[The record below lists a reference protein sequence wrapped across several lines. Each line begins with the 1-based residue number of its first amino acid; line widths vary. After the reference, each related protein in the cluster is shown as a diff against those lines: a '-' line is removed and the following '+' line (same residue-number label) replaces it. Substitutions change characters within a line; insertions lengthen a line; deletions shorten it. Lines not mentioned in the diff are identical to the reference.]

1 MALWGGLCRGDL
13 RAGAARQWHVLPTAC
28 NLPPPCLRGSPR
40 ATPIRAGAGPGRC
53 ARRVC
58 GIHRLHGWTGQH
70 VSAWAAL
77 FSCLANTACY
87 LLPMSL
93 VRGREWAETLPSC
106 ASQLAAACPCAL
118 PAQALRVPP
127 DHHHHPVCADRC
139 AWMGSGGRH
148 ACSHD
153 CGIGSVSCAALKCL
167 SSLPPRTNIA
177 CSGPQG
183 PAVEPPEDSHQPARP
198 HVRRPAA
205 VAPAPLLGLKQAG
218 IDPFC
223 SRLLSSAP
231 FEYLFRVLRSS
242 CSRAALPVF
251 RPSCQQPTHA
261 LARPLYCFVLLPD
274 KHHMPMP

>member
-1 MALWGGLCRGDL
+1 MCCQWLATRHCCAPAWLTCCHPGKCRCWARALCTARLRDTPTSRLDWSTRERLGGAFFLFGQNGL
-13 RAGAARQWHVLPTAC
+13 
-28 NLPPPCLRGSPR
+28 LPPSNV
-40 ATPIRAGAGPGRC
+40 AC
-53 ARRVC
+53 ARSGVGRDPAKL
-58 GIHRLHGWTGQH
+58 RLP
-70 VSAWAAL
+70 ACC
-77 FSCLANTACY
+77 CLP
-87 LLPMSL
+87 LRP
-93 VRGREWAETLPSC
+93 
-106 ASQLAAACPCAL
+106 

-127 DHHHHPVCADRC
+127 DHHHHPVRADRC